1 MSLADTP
8 YLLFLFAISCMTA
21 LLSLSHWYMRKDATV
36 TQLPPVLPAPTQD
49 AATNPE
55 MEAVLNLLRPVRK
68 AVRAVPRRQRLGV
81 VRQQMDAMFANR
93 PLDAWFRPVDAAGV
107 PAQWVQAPGSDEN
120 RRLLYLHGGAF
131 YAGSADS
138 HRTITSK
145 LSAITGCAVL
155 AINYRLMPEHSRMD
169 GIQDTRAAYHWMLH
183 NGPGD
188 NFANTPAQTVFVA
201 GDSAGG
207 NLTLSLLLW
216 LRDQGLRTPD
226 AAVALSPVTDLSL
239 NSPSLRSNQKSD
251 WMLGPLFQLLLKL
264 PSPVRLGMGLYRNR
278 MLPKNPLLS
287 PLYGELSGLP
297 PVLLHASTSEVLLD
311 DARRFANKALAAG
324 SPVTLQTWSGMPHV
338 WHIFNPELP
347 QAEQAF
353 TEIALFLQRHGPRR
367 RGQRQAAQAPQATP
381 APHAAADRAS
391 ASALP

>member
-1 MSLADTP
+1 MSMADTP
-8 YLLFLFAISCMTA
+8 LLLFLLAIFCMTA
-21 LLSLSHWYMRKDATV
+21 LLSISLWYMRKDATV
-36 TQLPPVLPAPTQD
+36 TQLQPPSPRPTPGAAPLPG
-49 AATNPE
+49 

-93 PLDAWFRPVDAAGV
+93 TLDAWFRPVDAGGV

-120 RRLLYLHGGAF
+120 RRLLYIHGGAF

-169 GIQDTRAAYHWMLH
+169 GILDTRAAYHWMLQ

-188 NFANTPAQTVFVA
+188 NFANTPAQAVFVA

-216 LRDQGLRTPD
+216 LRDEGLRTPD
-226 AAVALSPVTDLSL
+226 AAVALSPVTDLAL

-251 WMLGPLFQLLLKL
+251 WMLGPIFELLMKL

-287 PLYGELSGLP
+287 PLYGDLSGLP
-297 PVLLHASTSEVLLD
+297 PVLIHASASEVLLD
-311 DARRFANKALAAG
+311 DARRFANKALATG
-324 SPVTLQTWSGMPHV
+324 SPVTLQTWAGMPHV

-353 TEIALFLQRHGPRR
+353 TEIALFLQRHGPRK
-367 RGQRQAAQAPQATP
+367 RGQRQTSPAAQTSQTSHTVAE
-381 APHAAADRAS
+381 RAS